1 MVADERVS
9 RLHAEAF
16 LSRANGKTFE
26 AIQRLLEGTG
36 KRPLIASS
44 LLSNTE
50 AGALGLPQSVISSV
64 QDLARPL
71 VDVLSRGGKGW
82 RGYAMAI
89 CCEMVGG
96 DFDRLQDWL
105 AFSEILHAG
114 SLIVDDVEDGARLRR
129 GGPTCH
135 PIYGTPTAINSGT
148 LAYFQVQFLM
158 GQRLRYDRV

>member
-16 LSRANGKTFE
+16 LGRANGKTFE

-36 KRPLIASS
+36 KRPLISSS
-44 LLSNTE
+44 LLSTTE

-82 RGYAMAI
+82 RGYRKKAAGI
-89 CCEMVGG
+89 CAL
-96 DFDRLQDWL
+96 RLARVQK
-105 AFSEILHAG
+105 
-114 SLIVDDVEDGARLRR
+114 LIVYENVPSPVRR
-129 GGPTCH
+129 AKATSRQ
-135 PIYGTPTAINSGT
+135 T
-148 LAYFQVQFLM
+148 
-158 GQRLRYDRV
+158 